1 VLIGCSRCAT
11 HPCAH
16 RNVLGSLGFLL
27 SGLGGIVYGPDNEVG
42 RQWLSNFT
50 TYIGSWFFLF
60 GSALQYYEAA
70 K

>member
-1 VLIGCSRCAT
+1 
-11 HPCAH
+11 
-16 RNVLGSLGFLL
+16 LL

-42 RQWLSNFT
+42 RQWLTNFT